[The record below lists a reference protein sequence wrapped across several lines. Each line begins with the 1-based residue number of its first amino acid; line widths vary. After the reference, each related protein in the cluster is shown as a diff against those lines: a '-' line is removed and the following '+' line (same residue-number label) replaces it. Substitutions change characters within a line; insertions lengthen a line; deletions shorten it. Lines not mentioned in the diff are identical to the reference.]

1 MLKFLFIERKDVTH
15 MMWGNGN
22 MGWSWGFGLLA
33 MAGLVVL
40 VYVIVRLLVNKTGSG
55 DTRPAPGRSD
65 SGSAK
70 RILEERFARGELT
83 VEQFRD
89 QLRVLDEGR

>member
-1 MLKFLFIERKDVTH
+1 

-22 MGWSWGFGLLA
+22 MGWSWGFGVLAVAGLAALIYVIIRLLA
-33 MAGLVVL
+33 HRTV
-40 VYVIVRLLVNKTGSG
+40 SE
-55 DTRPAPGRSD
+55 DTRPAAGHSD

-70 RILEERFARGELT
+70 RILEERFARGEIT
-83 VEQFRD
+83 AEQFRD